1 MFSKLEKLLTIYLHI
16 ISMKNIFCIFKIC
29 QLFVFP
35 KKIKTISP
43 NWLRI
48 LHKIIN
54 LGSLNVLKSYLI
66 QTISFDLIG
75 KIVFRVKN
83 GVSHFIDLYAF

>member
-1 MFSKLEKLLTIYLHI
+1 MHVISVKNHFLYIQNLPAYCFSY
-16 ISMKNIFCIFKIC
+16 
-29 QLFVFP
+29 
-35 KKIKTISP
+35 KIKTISP
-43 NWLRI
+43 NCLRI

-54 LGSLNVLKSYLI
+54 FVSLKVLKSYLI
-66 QTISFDLIG
+66 QTISFDFIG